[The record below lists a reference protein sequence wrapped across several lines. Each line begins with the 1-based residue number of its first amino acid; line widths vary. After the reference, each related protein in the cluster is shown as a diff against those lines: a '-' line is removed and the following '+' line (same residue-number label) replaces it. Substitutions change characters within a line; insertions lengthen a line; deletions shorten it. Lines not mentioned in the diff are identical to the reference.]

1 MPSIFNKPPTMKN
14 PWDAKDL
21 DRLIWKTLDL
31 AADAVTSMRCVR
43 TMLAAVL
50 SVAEVAPPPP
60 KRSSRKKN
68 RKT

>member
-21 DRLIWKTLDL
+21 DRLVWKTLDL
-31 AADAVTSMRCVR
+31 AADAVTSLRCVR

-50 SVAEVAPPPP
+50 SVAETVPPPP
-60 KRSSRKKN
+60 KRPPR
-68 RKT
+68 RKTRTA

>member
-1 MPSIFNKPPTMKN
+1 MASIFNKPPTMKN
-14 PWDAKDL
+14 PWDAKDV

-31 AADAVTSMRCVR
+31 AADAVTSLRCVR

-60 KRSSRKKN
+60 KPSSR
-68 RKT
+68 RKARRT

>member
-1 MPSIFNKPPTMKN
+1 MPSIFNKPPTMNN
-14 PWDAKDL
+14 PWNPSDL
-21 DRLIWKTLDL
+21 DRLVWKTLDL

>member
-14 PWDAKDL
+14 PWDAKDV
-21 DRLIWKTLDL
+21 DRLIWKTLYL
-31 AADAVTSMRCVR
+31 AADAVTSLRCVR

-60 KRSSRKKN
+60 KPSSR
-68 RKT
+68 RKARRT

>member
-31 AADAVTSMRCVR
+31 AADAVTSLRCVR
-43 TMLAAVL
+43 TMLSAVL
-50 SVAEVAPPPP
+50 SVAEVGPPPP
-60 KRSSRKKN
+60 KRPPRKKSH
-68 RKT
+68 RA

>member
-1 MPSIFNKPPTMKN
+1 MASIFNKPPTMKN

-31 AADAVTSMRCVR
+31 ATDAVTSLRCVR
-43 TMLAAVL
+43 TMLSAVL
-50 SVAEVAPPPP
+50 SVAEAGPPPP

>member
-14 PWDAKDL
+14 PWDAKDI

-31 AADAVTSMRCVR
+31 AADAVTSLRCVR

-50 SVAEVAPPPP
+50 SMAEVAPPPP
-60 KRSSRKKN
+60 KPSSR
-68 RKT
+68 RKARRT

>member
-21 DRLIWKTLDL
+21 DRLMWKTLDL

-60 KRSSRKKN
+60 KQSSRRKA

>member
-1 MPSIFNKPPTMKN
+1 MSSIFNKPPTMKN
-14 PWDAKDL
+14 PWDEKDL
-21 DRLIWKTLDL
+21 NRLIWKTLDL

-60 KRSSRKKN
+60 KRSSPKKN
-68 RKT
+68 HKT